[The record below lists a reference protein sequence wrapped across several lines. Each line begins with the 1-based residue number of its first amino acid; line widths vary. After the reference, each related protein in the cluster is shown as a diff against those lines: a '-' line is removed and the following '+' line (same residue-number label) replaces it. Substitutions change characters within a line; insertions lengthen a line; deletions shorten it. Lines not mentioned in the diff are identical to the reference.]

1 MTVLLRVIAFV
12 VALFSALNASA
23 ATFEELAAQAT
34 AARESNN
41 LPQAIAL
48 YREARTLTP
57 AWTEGWWFL
66 GTLCYDGDQY
76 ECGRQAFA
84 EFVKLQD
91 NAAPGY
97 SFLGLC

>member
-1 MTVLLRVIAFV
+1 MKVVVRVIAFV
-12 VALFSALNASA
+12 VALFSAINASA

-41 LPQAIAL
+41 LPHAIAL
-48 YREARTLTP
+48 YREALNIKP
-57 AWTEGWWFL
+57 AWAEGWWFL
-66 GTLCYDGDQY
+66 GTLCYDSDQY

-84 EFVKLQD
+84 EFVKVQD

-97 SFLGLC
+97 SFL